1 VARMTLKKIEK
12 AMREVRDRLRDGRI
26 REEQFNMDV
35 ALDRDTPCGT
45 VGCIGGWALVS
56 MYGLD
61 KADTMYISEELV
73 RPLYGYGLPDRA
85 WALWRL
91 FYCFKPNATPAQAA
105 DAIDRWLDGSD
116 DPWRR

>member
-1 VARMTLKKIEK
+1 VAHMTLKKIEK

-26 REEQFNMDV
+26 REEQFNMRAV
-35 ALDRDTPCGT
+35 LNITSCGT

-61 KADTMYISEELV
+61 KADTMSISEALV
-73 RPLYGYGLPDRA
+73 RPLMRMGSDRG
-85 WALWRL
+85 WPLWRL
-91 FYCFKPNATPAQAA
+91 FYCPDAFATPAQAA

-116 DPWRR
+116 DPWHA

>member
-1 VARMTLKKIEK
+1 VARMTLKEIEK

-35 ALDRDTPCGT
+35 VLDRDTPCGT
-45 VGCIGGWALVS
+45 VGCIGGWALVIL
-56 MYGLD
+56 YGD
-61 KADTMYISEELV
+61 KADNMYISEELV
-73 RPLYGYGLPDRA
+73 RPLMGTGSDNRGWP
-85 WALWRL
+85 LWRL
-91 FYCFKPNATPAQAA
+91 FFCFKPDATPAQAA